1 MWDKLQNARSDLDP
15 EVQEDAG
22 REELLLLGV
31 ARGGD
36 ILQVDSPQLGEDE
49 RVEQRAPSDYFGFT
63 FKAIYDGCYSHV
75 YYTGLT
81 LLCKPS
87 QDNL

>member
-1 MWDKLQNARSDLDP
+1 MWDQLQNARSDLDP

-31 ARGGD
+31 TRGGH

-49 RVEQRAPSDYFGFT
+49 RVEQRAPRDNYGLYF
-63 FKAIYDGCYSHV
+63 
-75 YYTGLT
+75 
-81 LLCKPS
+81 
-87 QDNL
+87 